1 MALPVNVSSIDVLR
15 SVREGLILFADDGRN
30 ALGTMEMEIR
40 RCVDWLTN
48 DQRLYWQ
55 AEVKRRDDLLGRA
68 KAELHRK
75 GMGLAPGQQAH
86 DSEQR
91 EAVREAKRRLEEA
104 QEKVELV
111 RRWLPVLDRA
121 VMEYEGQA
129 RPFAEVLEYDV
140 ERSVELLD
148 RMIAALEDYIRVAP
162 PETAVRAVATSTA
175 APATSTAPPAT
186 APTVT
191 SSPATAPTVVSLPS
205 NPPAPDE
212 PAPADE
218 TSTEDAEAR

>member
-40 RCVDWLTN
+40 RCVDWLSN

-75 GMGLAPGQQAH
+75 GMGLAPGAQAH

-111 RRWLPVLDRA
+111 NRWLPVLDRA

-129 RPFAEVLEYDV
+129 RPFSEVLEYDV

-162 PETAVRAVATSTA
+162 PETAARAVTTSSA
-175 APATSTAPPAT
+175 SPSSPPTSPTT
-186 APTVT
+186 VPTV
-191 SSPATAPTVVSLPS
+191 SSPPGS
-205 NPPAPDE
+205 PPAPDE

-218 TSTEDAEAR
+218 KSTEDAEAR